1 MSVVEASVSERGG
14 AGMTRI
20 DFHSNVGD
28 LIAYACRLVRKAYLS
43 RQPLIVLA
51 EPERLKRFDEQLWT
65 FKPLEFVPHCMAN
78 SALAAETPVWLTA
91 SLESLVQ
98 GPLHQILLNLGA
110 TVPPQFARFERLLEV
125 VSNEEH
131 ELVAGRDRY
140 RFYRD
145 RGYVLNNY
153 KQGG

>member
-1 MSVVEASVSERGG
+1 
-14 AGMTRI
+14 MTRI

-28 LIAYACRLVRKAYLS
+28 SIAYACRLARKAYLS
-43 RQPLIVLA
+43 GQPLIVLA

-65 FKPLEFVPHCMAN
+65 FKPLEFVPHCMAD
-78 SALAAETPVWLTA
+78 SALAAETPVLLTA
-91 SLESLVQ
+91 SLESVTQ
-98 GPLHQILLNLGA
+98 HQILLNLGA

-125 VSNEEH
+125 VGNEEH

-153 KQGG
+153 KQGA